1 MVSRATSPG
10 PEEVRARGSRRRF
23 PWRTTTRKGI
33 TDHAFWHL
41 PRVWVVGRE
50 PRNAPRLDARE
61 KNGGNSAGY
70 GKFNEFQQAK
80 IGVEIGPDELRFW
93 AKTQCV
99 FGAFGPESSF
109 RSDFCSDF
117 YSDFGFRAPILIL
130 VGRPGPLRECQ
141 SAKDLACEKA
151 KRGARPSR
159 LQPPSKKRSSFFR
172 GPLLPETPPYAST
185 GSGLMTSDT
194 SSSRSTPSS
203 ST

>member
-80 IGVEIGPDELRFW
+80 IGVEIDLISSDSGP
-93 AKTQCV
+93 KHSV
-99 FGAFGPESSF
+99 FLGHLAQS
-109 RSDFCSDF
+109 
-117 YSDFGFRAPILIL
+117 RA
-130 VGRPGPLRECQ
+130 
-141 SAKDLACEKA
+141 
-151 KRGARPSR
+151 
-159 LQPPSKKRSSFFR
+159 
-172 GPLLPETPPYAST
+172 
-185 GSGLMTSDT
+185 
-194 SSSRSTPSS
+194 
-203 ST
+203 

>member
-130 VGRPGPLRECQ
+130 VGRPGPLRE
-141 SAKDLACEKA
+141 SV
-151 KRGARPSR
+151 SR
-159 LQPPSKKRSSFFR
+159 RRTWRAKKRKEAR
-172 GPLLPETPPYAST
+172 VRRVYNPLLKNALLSFGVPSCLRRPPTPPPVPA
-185 GSGLMTSDT
+185 
-194 SSSRSTPSS
+194 
-203 ST
+203 

>member
-1 MVSRATSPG
+1 
-10 PEEVRARGSRRRF
+10 VRARGSRRRF

-130 VGRPGPLRECQ
+130 VGRPGPLRE
-141 SAKDLACEKA
+141 SVSRRRTWRAK
-151 KRGARPSR
+151 KRKEARVDAR

>member
-80 IGVEIGPDELRFW
+80 IGVEIGPQLRFW
-93 AKTQCV
+93 TVCFWCIWPRV
-99 FGAFGPESSF
+99 EL
-109 RSDFCSDF
+109 R